1 MLYTKALRTIFA
13 GFLLSG
19 LTTQTTPAHA
29 QPLSFGIVP
38 QQAASKLA
46 KMWIPFMAELS
57 KGTGREIHFATMKDI
72 PTFERC
78 LAKGAYDIAYMNPYH
93 YTVFSDKAGYKAFAH
108 QSEKK
113 LKGLIVVKKEAP
125 YETLQ
130 DLDNLNLAFPSPA
143 AFGAS
148 VLPRAEM
155 RKRGMNITPN
165 YVKSHDSVYKSV
177 AAGLFPAGGGV
188 KRTFANIPEDLRR
201 KLRIIYTT
209 AGYTPHAFAVSPKV
223 DEATRQTLQATFQRL
238 SKTRPDLLQQI
249 GMTGFSDAQDSDWN
263 DVRDLGLSQEETEI
277 IQDGSVKCRL
287 D

>member
-1 MLYTKALRTIFA
+1 MPYIKTLRILFA
-13 GFLLSG
+13 GLL
-19 LTTQTTPAHA
+19 LTGIIQHASPARSS
-29 QPLSFGIVP
+29 PLYFGIVP

-46 KMWIPFMAELS
+46 QSWVPFMAELS
-57 KGTGREIHFATMKDI
+57 KQTGLDIRFATMKDI

-93 YTVFSDKAGYKAFAH
+93 YTVFSEKSGYRAFAH

-113 LKGLIVVKKEAP
+113 LKGLIVVKKDAP
-125 YETLQ
+125 YENLQ
-130 DLDNLNLAFPSPA
+130 DLNNLDLAFPSPA

-148 VLPRAEM
+148 LLPRAEM
-155 RKRGMNITPN
+155 KKRGMTITPN

-188 KRTFANIPEDLRR
+188 KRTFANIPEELHTQLRV
-201 KLRIIYTT
+201 IYTT
-209 AGYTPHAFAVSPKV
+209 SGYTPHAFAVGPHM
-223 DEATRQTLQATFQRL
+223 DEEKRLRLQTTFQHL
-238 SKTRPDLLQQI
+238 SQTRPDLLAQI
-249 GMTGFSDAQDSDWN
+249 GMKGFVSAQNSAWD
-263 DVRDLGLSQEETEI
+263 DVRALGLSQEETEI